1 MYWIGVNGSREVV
14 CRIFSF
20 AKKIE
25 FRDNLSNKY
34 LTEVKI
40 ANLGGILYFKLEKY
54 TPPGKPYPLA
64 EIQVKYGPINSNN
77 NRRDLIN
84 NRNFS

>member
-1 MYWIGVNGSREVV
+1 MVV
-14 CRIFSF
+14 ERLSVGFLVLQ
-20 AKKIE
+20 KKIE

-34 LTEVKI
+34 LTEVRI

-54 TPPGKPYPLA
+54 TPPEKPYSLA